1 MKLNQLLLILTAQY
15 FIFQITLT
23 KKIAYEALQRYKK
36 WETEALNSFI
46 TWEDMDITNGVME
59 ELKEV
64 NAALNILDENGINYD
79 NMLYI
84 SNHIG

>member
-1 MKLNQLLLILTAQY
+1 MRINLREKGENSYELL
-15 FIFQITLT
+15 
-23 KKIAYEALQRYKK
+23 
-36 WETEALNSFI
+36 W
-46 TWEDMDITNGVME
+46 WEDMDITNGVME